1 MEIIMSLKLSDETIA
16 HIAKIIQVA
25 ILSGTD
31 IVDHLRLLTLVKK
44 DDNYLVP
51 SPETSETFEKNI
63 QDMLKDIEQ
72 KNFEKEIVTDE

>member
-1 MEIIMSLKLSDETIA
+1 MSLKLSDETIA

-31 IVDHLRLLTLVKK
+31 IVDHLRLLTLVKN
-44 DDNYLVP
+44 DNNYLVP

-63 QDMLKDIEQ
+63 QNMLNEIEQ
-72 KNFEKEIVTDE
+72 KNFEKEILTDE

>member
-1 MEIIMSLKLSDETIA
+1 MSLKLSDETIA

>member
-63 QDMLKDIEQ
+63 QNMLNEIEQ
-72 KNFEKEIVTDE
+72 KNFEKEILTDE

>member
-1 MEIIMSLKLSDETIA
+1 MSLKLSDETIA

-31 IVDHLRLLTLVKK
+31 IVDHLRLLSLVKN
-44 DDNYLVP
+44 DEDYLVP
-51 SPETSETFEKNI
+51 SPETNELFEKSI